1 MSKIIRKKLNQY
13 GFSLVEIMVVVAIV
27 GILTVVAI
35 PQYQK
40 YQRRALQGEAKMLL
54 SNLYTIERT
63 FSINWGY
70 GATNLPQMGF
80 KTSGNVAY
88 NAGWNSNK
96 KFPGGCNTNQKQS
109 AITCA
114 GYQGPGIPKKCGA
127 ISSDIDK
134 LVNTHFLCPPS
145 SSSCDCTHTE
155 TSPISDKIPSAADT
169 KVDNT
174 KFRGVQF
181 TIGASRRFGNGK
193 QDVWTINHNKRL
205 KNIESGI

>member
-1 MSKIIRKKLNQY
+1 MRKMVRKKLNQY

-88 NAGWNSNK
+88 NAGWPKNSV
-96 KFPGGCNTNQKQS
+96 PSDCNTNRDQLVIQGDPN
-109 AITCA
+109 CA
-114 GYQGPGIPKKCGA
+114 GYQGPGIPKSCGA
-127 ISSDIDK
+127 ISLNINK

-155 TSPISDKIPSAADT
+155 TSDDIDSTA
-169 KVDNT
+169 KVENK

-181 TIGASRRFGNGK
+181 TIGASREFGNGK
-193 QDVWTINHNKRL
+193 KDKWTINHNKRL

>member
-1 MSKIIRKKLNQY
+1 MSKIIRRKLNQY

-88 NAGWNSNK
+88 NAGWNIKNK
-96 KFPGGCNTNQKQS
+96 DPNGCNTNQEQS
-109 AITCA
+109 AIICA
-114 GYQGPGIPKKCGA
+114 GYQGPGIPTSCGA
-127 ISSDIDK
+127 ISSDINK
-134 LVNTHFLCPPS
+134 LVNTHFLCLPS
-145 SSSCDCTHTE
+145 SKSCDCTHAE
-155 TSPISDKIPSAADT
+155 TNDDIPT
-169 KVDNT
+169 NLEVDNS
-174 KFRGVQF
+174 KFRGVKF
-181 TIGASRRFGNGK
+181 TIGASREFGNGN
-193 QDVWTINHNKRL
+193 QDIWTINHNKRL
-205 KNIESGI
+205 KNVKSGI